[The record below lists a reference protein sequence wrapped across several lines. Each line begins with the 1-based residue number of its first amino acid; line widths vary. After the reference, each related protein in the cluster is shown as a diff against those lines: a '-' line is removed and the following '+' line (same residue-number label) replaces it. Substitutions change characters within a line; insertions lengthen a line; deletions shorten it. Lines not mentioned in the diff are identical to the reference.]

1 MVADVPPMVD
11 GWSVFLQA
19 RSAVTSA
26 RYPWRLDYTIA
37 ISGLDGATPVSNHY
51 RASFDASNG
60 AIKLFPISDEQ
71 LAALPSVPHG
81 FNTKFSIG
89 ICFGLCA
96 GIQIPVGHPAPY
108 QDLIGQPLISP
119 TYMFGLH
126 YQNVKYNIQ
135 PVGSES
141 TLPVIATVSSM
152 ARDYDVTLIGIE
164 PVDGVESYHL
174 RLKPLRK
181 PNDNRLRELWVG
193 MDDRLPRKAIISG
206 NFTMAPLVDVP
217 WSIAFSVVDG
227 EPFVIRESTS
237 NVLYLPHRRVV
248 RDATIAFEN
257 ISGPD
262 DSLYDRPLLTPA
274 QQNYALT
281 EPQGL

>member
-26 RYPWRLDYTIA
+26 HYPWRLDYTIA

-60 AIKLFPISDEQ
+60 AMKLFPISDEQ
-71 LAALPSVPHG
+71 LAAPPSVPHG

-141 TLPVIATVSSM
+141 TLPVIATVSTM

-193 MDDRLPRKAIISG
+193 MDDHLPRKAIISG

-217 WSIAFSVVDG
+217 WTIAFSVVDG

-274 QQNYALT
+274 QQDYVLT